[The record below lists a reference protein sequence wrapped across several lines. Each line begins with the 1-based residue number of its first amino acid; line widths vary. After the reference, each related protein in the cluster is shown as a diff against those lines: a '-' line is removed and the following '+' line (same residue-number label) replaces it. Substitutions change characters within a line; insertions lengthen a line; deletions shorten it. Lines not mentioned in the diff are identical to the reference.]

1 MLKIPLLVPLGHHRP
16 EKSCVFAATVL
27 DPSDTQRQTR
37 TGRPFSV
44 LSKGKDTAR
53 FMELFARL
61 YFRAISDRLPY
72 CHYPGTGP
80 HRLVTPISDKHS
92 TFL

>member
-1 MLKIPLLVPLGHHRP
+1 MLKIPLLVSLGHHGGR

-44 LSKGKDTAR
+44 LYRTRPAA
-53 FMELFARL
+53 FC
-61 YFRAISDRLPY
+61 P
-72 CHYPGTGP
+72 YPGGLKFGQMGSASPTYRSWLP
-80 HRLVTPISDKHS
+80 LWRWLPLLLLFIS
-92 TFL
+92 TR